1 MLDVAIGV
9 VFVFLLISL
18 ICSAINELIEAK
30 LKLRAV
36 DLEQGVRQLLNE
48 TTDTTLT
55 QKLYDHPLIFSLF
68 KGNYTPA
75 TEMRKSDDPAK
86 VRYSRGSN
94 LPSYIPAKNFSVAL
108 MDILLPATAGGAGAP
123 AVGAALPAGGAAAA
137 EVAAAARAG
146 GAAPPAPAPAD
157 GLATFRTAV
166 GQIQNNEKLKQ
177 ALLSI
182 INAAG
187 NDINKTRDGIETW
200 FNSTMDRVS
209 GWYKRRVQTIMF
221 LMGLG
226 LAILL
231 NADTIAIFRNLAN
244 ERPLRDAIVAA
255 AKDYKGPSDSSSDND
270 KIRQNVG
277 TLQQMGLP
285 MGWGWRSTLNVDTL
299 AATNYKAVP
308 RFDAKDAGQFWRS
321 VGIWALKAFGWFIT
335 AMAVSLGAPFWF
347 DILNKI
353 MVVRSTVKPHEKSP
367 EEGSQDKR

>member
-48 TTDTTLT
+48 TNDTTLT

-68 KGNYTPA
+68 KGNYTPG

-108 MDILLPATAGGAGAP
+108 MDILLPATGSPTDGVAP
-123 AVGAALPAGGAAAA
+123 
-137 EVAAAARAG
+137 
-146 GAAPPAPAPAD
+146 
-157 GLATFRTAV
+157 FRTAV
-166 GQIQNNEKLKQ
+166 GNIQNNDKLKQ

-182 INAAG
+182 VNAAG
-187 NDINKTRDGIETW
+187 NDVNKTRDGIETW

-255 AKDYKGPSDSSSDND
+255 AKEYKAPADGSSDND
-270 KIRQNVG
+270 KIRQNVS

-285 MGWGWRSTLNVDTL
+285 MGWGWKSDLNLDSQAVS
-299 AATNYKAVP
+299 NFKAVP
-308 RFDAKDAGQFWRS
+308 RFDGNEFWRS
-321 VGIWALKAFGWFIT
+321 LGIWALKAFGWFIT

-367 EEGSQDKR
+367 EEGSQDKK